1 MKLTKLKVSN
11 LLGHKNI
18 EWNFNP
24 DSSFNILVGNN
35 GSGKSTLL
43 NIIASIVADSRFDT
57 TLKHKIKD
65 CFESVEL
72 YYRDNSCSFT
82 KQQDNDEQIQLHPKH
97 SQPLQ
102 FWCSNQNGWDIDDEA
117 YSIYLNGLKSK
128 QLKSYIQAVNE
139 FLKMNDKELKSEP
152 SNQPCKKIK
161 LVLVDNKT
169 GKQINVTSPLEASIL
184 LSHGERELLKILF
197 WTVVLNKYPH
207 SFIFLHNPETH
218 LHLNWQENLLLTL
231 RKLNPNAQFFIKTHS
246 PAIIMNGWNNLYVD
260 MNEIIV

>member
-1 MKLTKLKVSN
+1 MKLTKLKVNN

-57 TLKHKIKD
+57 TLKYKIED
-65 CFESVEL
+65 CFENAEL
-72 YYRDNSCSFT
+72 YYRDNSC
-82 KQQDNDEQIQLHPKH
+82 KQNDDERIQLNPNH
-97 SQPLQ
+97 SKQLQ
-102 FWCSNQNGWDIDDEA
+102 FWCSNQNCWDTDGEF
-117 YSIYLNGLKSK
+117 YSIYLNGLKPK
-128 QLKSYIQAVNE
+128 QLKSYIQAANE
-139 FLKMNDKELKSEP
+139 FFKMTDRELKSET
-152 SNQPCKKIK
+152 SDQPCRKIK
-161 LVLVDNKT
+161 LFLVDNKT
-169 GKQINVTSPLEASIL
+169 GKQINVTSPLEASTL

-218 LHLNWQENLLLTL
+218 LHPNWQENLLLTL
-231 RKLNPNAQFFIKTHS
+231 RKLNSNAQFFIKTHS
-246 PAIIMNGWNNLYVD
+246 PAIIMNGWNDIYVD

>member
-1 MKLTKLKVSN
+1 MKLTKLKVKN
-11 LLGHKNI
+11 LLGKNNI

-57 TLKHKIKD
+57 TLKYKIED
-65 CFESVEL
+65 RFESVEL
-72 YYRDNSCSFT
+72 YYRDTSCT
-82 KQQDNDEQIQLHPKH
+82 KKQDNDEQIQLKTGH
-97 SQPLQ
+97 SKSLQ
-102 FWCSNQNGWDIDDEA
+102 FWCSNEKCWDINE
-117 YSIYLNGLKSK
+117 YMFSIYLDALKPT
-128 QLKSYIQAVNE
+128 QLKSYIQAANE

-152 SNQPCKKIK
+152 SEQPCRKIK
-161 LVLVDNKT
+161 LILVDNKT
-169 GKQINVTSPLEASIL
+169 GKQINVTSPLAASIS
-184 LSHGERELLKILF
+184 LSHGERELLKMLF
-197 WTVVLNKYPH
+197 WTVALNKYPH

-218 LHLNWQENLLLTL
+218 LHPNWQENLLLIL

-246 PAIIMNGWNNLYVD
+246 PAIIMNGWNDVYVD

>member
-43 NIIASIVADSRFDT
+43 NIIASIVADSRFET

-65 CFESVEL
+65 RFESVEL
-72 YYRDNSCSFT
+72 YYRDNSCT
-82 KQQDNDEQIQLHPKH
+82 QKQDNDEQIQLNPKH

-117 YSIYLNGLKSK
+117 YSIYLNGLKPK
-128 QLKSYIQAVNE
+128 QLKSYIQVANE
-139 FLKMNDKELKSEP
+139 FFKMIDKELKSE
-152 SNQPCKKIK
+152 SSDQPCRKIK
-161 LVLVDNKT
+161 LILVDNKT
-169 GKQINVTSPLEASIL
+169 GKQINVTSPLEASIS

>member
-1 MKLTKLKVSN
+1 MKLTKLKVKN
-11 LLGHKNI
+11 LLGKSDI

-24 DSSFNILVGNN
+24 NSPFNILVGNN

-57 TLKHKIKD
+57 TLKHKIED
-65 CFESVEL
+65 RFESAEL
-72 YYRDNSCSFT
+72 YYRDNSST
-82 KQQDNDEQIQLHPKH
+82 KKQDNDEQIQLETGH
-97 SQPLQ
+97 SKSLQ
-102 FWCSNQNGWDIDDEA
+102 FWCSNQKGWDINDYA
-117 YSIYLNGLKSK
+117 YSIYLDELKPK
-128 QLKSYIQAVNE
+128 QLKNYVQAANK
-139 FLKMNDKELKSEP
+139 FFKMNDKELKSEP
-152 SNQPCKKIK
+152 SDQPCKEIK

-169 GKQINVTSPLEASIL
+169 GKQINVTSPLEASIS
-184 LSHGERELLKILF
+184 LSHGERELLKILLF
-197 WTVVLNKYPH
+197 TAALNKYPH

-246 PAIIMNGWNNLYVD
+246 PAIIMNGWNDLYVD

>member
-1 MKLTKLKVSN
+1 MKLTKLKVKN
-11 LLGHKNI
+11 LLGKNDI

-24 DSSFNILVGNN
+24 NSPFNILVGNN

-57 TLKHKIKD
+57 TLKHKIED
-65 CFESVEL
+65 RFESAEL
-72 YYRDNSCSFT
+72 YYRDNSST
-82 KQQDNDEQIQLHPKH
+82 KKQDNDEQIQLETGH
-97 SQPLQ
+97 SKPLQ
-102 FWCSNQNGWDIDDEA
+102 FWCSNQKCWDIDGEF
-117 YSIYLNGLKSK
+117 YSIYLNGLKPK
-128 QLKSYIQAVNE
+128 QLKSYIQAANE
-139 FLKMNDKELKSEP
+139 FLTMNDKELKSEP
-152 SNQPCKKIK
+152 SDQPCSKIK

-197 WTVVLNKYPH
+197 WTVALNKYPY

-231 RKLNPNAQFFIKTHS
+231 RKLNSNAQFFIKTHS

>member
-1 MKLTKLKVSN
+1 MKLTKLKVNN

-43 NIIASIVADSRFDT
+43 NLIASIVADSRFDT
-57 TLKHKIKD
+57 TLKHKIED
-65 CFESVEL
+65 RFESAEL
-72 YYRDNSCSFT
+72 YYYDTSCT
-82 KQQDNDEQIQLHPKH
+82 KKQDMNEQIQLNLNH
-97 SQPLQ
+97 SKQLQ
-102 FWCSNQNGWDIDDEA
+102 FWCSNEKGWDIND
-117 YSIYLNGLKSK
+117 YTFSIYLDDLKPK
-128 QLKSYIQAVNE
+128 QLKSYIQAANE
-139 FLKMNDKELKSEP
+139 FFKMTDKELKSEI
-152 SNQPCKKIK
+152 SDQPCSKIK

-169 GKQINVTSPLEASIL
+169 GKQINVTSPLEASIS

-197 WTVVLNKYPH
+197 WTVALNKYPH

-231 RKLNPNAQFFIKTHS
+231 RKLNSNAQFFIKTHS
-246 PAIIMNGWNNLYVD
+246 PSIIMNGWNDIYVD
-260 MNEIIV
+260 MKKITV